1 MRAALAVPH
10 WERDLILR
18 LGNAFLREDV
28 AGLRSRGVLVLVRGA
43 RVAGSGS
50 ASRFPDGPASGS
62 WLARNGL
69 RIPVRLGSAT
79 RGDLLSDLVLRE
91 PRLIRVSPTRR
102 SEARHLGP
110 VVRALEAELL
120 PGLPPDL
127 AAEFSSGFQELMVEA
142 TSAAGAA
149 RLRSRRRPEVLG
161 RVLAGEPRSTSG
173 SWLAAETLAAHH
185 DHPIYPLS
193 IARVAL
199 RTADLPGWAP
209 EHAPRFGL
217 RWVSVPREKVASGG
231 EPPSWWPL
239 QTDRSGHPDPDCPDR
254 VALPVHPALTP
265 HMLREALGDI
275 PWQPHEAPEIPV
287 RPTLSMRTVVPETD
301 PSVHL
306 KVPLPMRT
314 LGRLNLRL
322 VSRASLADGAVLTS
336 VLKQLLDR
344 DQWFRESVLTA
355 DESTW
360 LHADNHLAVLIRR
373 WPELPQARI
382 VPIAGLTA
390 RGWDGRLLIEGLAGE
405 YFDGD
410 LDAFLDVYL
419 RTLLTWQFALWL
431 DYGTVHEAH
440 PQNVLIAVDRPGAAP
455 RIRLLLRDLDSC
467 LIDPEINPQIS
478 PRLTDQRLIAADPAE
493 LVAMVVTTTLHQ
505 CVASVLIETAIGLD
519 RPVAP
524 LLARVRPL
532 IEEIVQA
539 HRGARDAALVISEI
553 LRAERLP
560 VKRTLTAATLLPKSR
575 TGAADVN
582 KFYGADAPSYL
593 W

>member
-1 MRAALAVPH
+1 VRIGAA
-10 WERDLILR
+10 
-18 LGNAFLREDV
+18 
-28 AGLRSRGVLVLVRGA
+28 S
-43 RVAGSGS
+43 
-50 ASRFPDGPASGS
+50 
-62 WLARNGL
+62 
-69 RIPVRLGSAT
+69 

-91 PRLIRVSPTRR
+91 PRVIRVSPTRR
-102 SEARHLGP
+102 SEARHLGS

-127 AAEFSSGFQELMVEA
+127 AAEFASGFRELLVEA
-142 TSAAGAA
+142 GSAVGSARERRRRRSVVLGLLSADSTLSGSRLAARGRIVPREIAGNASSAAVSGDLAGHSD
-149 RLRSRRRPEVLG
+149 RKGGKVRQLTPEPSLRS
-161 RVLAGEPRSTSG
+161 T

-193 IARVAL
+193 LARVGL
-199 RTADLPGWAP
+199 RPADLPRWAP

-217 RWVSVPREKVASGG
+217 RWVSVPREQVASGG
-231 EPPSWWPL
+231 ELPSWWP
-239 QTDRSGHPDPDCPDR
+239 SPPAHSDR
-254 VALPVHPALTP
+254 VAIPVHPAMTSRL
-265 HMLREALGDI
+265 LQASLGDI
-275 PWQPHEAPEIPV
+275 SWQPLPTPEILV
-287 RPTLSMRTVVPETD
+287 RPTLSMRTVIPETD

-336 VLKQLLDR
+336 VLKTLIGR
-344 DQWFRESVLTA
+344 DQQFRESVLTA

-373 WPELPQARI
+373 WPEVPQARI

-390 RGWDGRLLIEGLAGE
+390 RGWDGRMLIETLARD
-405 YFDGD
+405 YFGGD

-419 RTLLTWQFALWL
+419 RTLLTWQLTLWL
-431 DYGTVHEAH
+431 RYGLVHEAH
-440 PQNVLIAVDRPGAAP
+440 PQNVLIAVDRPKGVP
-455 RIRLLLRDLDSC
+455 RVRLLLRDLDSC
-467 LIDPEINPQIS
+467 LIDPEAAPENAGIG
-478 PRLTDQRLIAADPAE
+478 PRLTDQRLIAKDPAD
-493 LVAMVVTTTLHQ
+493 LAAMVVTTTLHQ

-524 LLARVRPL
+524 LLARIRPL
-532 IEEIVQA
+532 IEDIGQT
-539 HRGARDAALVISEI
+539 HRGTRDAALLISGI
-553 LRAERLP
+553 LKAERLP

-582 KFYGADAPSYL
+582 KFYGADAPTYL